1 MKNTSI
7 FHNFIL
13 NLTSGKKAVFISYFM
28 LFGLLLT
35 ASPMAA
41 QAKFID
47 YVDPF
52 GLFHN
57 TNKGAL
63 DYALDVVDPFSL
75 VHGQDPGVVYR
86 TQTQQVIPTLD
97 ASCYVNPTSASIG
110 QTIYWNV
117 SAFGGNGNY
126 TYTWSGTDGLSG
138 NSNTISRSY
147 STPGAK
153 SASVTVTS
161 SDGQTVTRA
170 CGNAVSIV
178 DQGNYQPASTTIIY
192 QPYPY
197 QQYPQYPQYPT
208 YNYGPTGSAL
218 DASCYVNPTSAQTGQ
233 TVYWNASAF
242 GGNGTYSYFWTG
254 TDGLGGQSN
263 NVTKSYYAPGDK
275 FASVTVTSGGQ
286 TITRQCSN
294 STTIY
299 GGGSSYSNNYPYNN
313 NNNYYN
319 NYPTG
324 NNQYYYNTDTNLEV
338 SCAPN
343 TAVAGTNQLVTW
355 TSHVYGGNG
364 NYQYYWTGTENLGGT
379 QSTSAKSYST
389 PGTKSGAL
397 SVTSG
402 GQTITRQCTSVI
414 SVTDQNGGSNN
425 NTTIISQNTGGLRA
439 SCYANLDAIASG
451 QVVTWSALAAG
462 GNRNYAYSWS
472 GSDALSGSGPS
483 VAKAYNGTGAK
494 YASVTVTSG
503 GESVTSPCV
512 NTLAVGNYSGT
523 ITKTNTTVTKAATT
537 TKDTGLL
544 GAAFFGIGNFPL
556 ILFLILLILILIG
569 LIIYLLYYRD
579 CEEYHNRDVLIVGKN
594 GEEKKETVIV
604 DSRNGNG
611 NGNGY
616 HVIHND
622 HSGNGHNH

>member
-7 FHNFIL
+7 FHNFIS
-13 NLTSGKKAVFISYFM
+13 NLVSGKKAVFISYFM

-35 ASPMAA
+35 ASPIVA
-41 QAKFID
+41 QAKFLD
-47 YVDPF
+47 YIDPF

-63 DYALDVVDPFSL
+63 DYFVDVIDPFSL
-75 VHGQDPGVVYR
+75 LHGQDANTVYR

-97 ASCYVNPTSASIG
+97 ASCYVNPTSASVG
-110 QTIYWNV
+110 QTVYWNV
-117 SAFGGNGNY
+117 SAFGGAGNY
-126 TYTWSGTDGLSG
+126 VYSWTGTDSLSG
-138 NSNTISRSY
+138 NSNTISKIYTS
-147 STPGAK
+147 SGAK
-153 SASVTVTS
+153 TASVTVTS
-161 SDGQTVTRA
+161 AGQTVTRA
-170 CGNAVSIV
+170 CSNAVSII
-178 DQGNYQPASTTIIY
+178 DQGVAPVASTTIVY

-208 YNYGPTGSAL
+208 YNYGGPTGSTL
-218 DASCYVNPTSAQTGQ
+218 DASCYVNPTSASTGQ
-233 TVYWNASAF
+233 TIYWNASAF
-242 GGNGTYSYFWTG
+242 GGNGNYSYFWTG

-263 NVTKSYYAPGDK
+263 NVTKTYYAPGDK

-299 GGGSSYSNNYPYNN
+299 GGGSSYSNNYPTNYG
-313 NNNYYN
+313 NNYYN

-379 QSTSAKSYST
+379 QSTSAKSYSFS
-389 PGTKSGAL
+389 GMKSGAL

-402 GQTITRQCTSVI
+402 GQTITRQCTAVI
-414 SVTDQNGGSNN
+414 SVTDQNGGSG
-425 NTTIISQNTGGLRA
+425 TIISQNSGGLRA
-439 SCYANLDAIASG
+439 SCYANLENIKSG
-451 QVVTWSALAAG
+451 QVITWSALTAG
-462 GNRNYAYSWS
+462 GNGNYIYSWS
-472 GSDALSGSGPS
+472 GSDTLSGSGSS
-483 VAKAYNGTGAK
+483 VVKSYSGTGEK
-494 YASVTVTSG
+494 YASVTVTSA

-512 NTLAVGNYSGT
+512 NTIAVGNYSGT
-523 ITKTNTTVTKAATT
+523 ITKTDRTVEKTATT
-537 TKDTGLL
+537 TKNTGLL

-569 LIIYLLYYRD
+569 LIIYLFYYRD
-579 CEEYHNRDVLIVGKN
+579 REDVRDLHTVVVTKKDQTEERN
-594 GEEKKETVIV
+594 TVTV
-604 DSRNGNG
+604 DNVNSNHQ

-616 HVIHND
+616 HN
-622 HSGNGHNH
+622 GNGQNH